1 MAYLCINGWGKE
13 CDGCMCCQEDYTEP
27 ECDYSKSFNE
37 EVDKLCEAISDDL
50 RALRDLV
57 EEYQSKDLEELTE
70 DMRVVERYLGEMES
84 ALNWIY

>member
-1 MAYLCINGWGKE
+1 MAYLCINGLGKE
-13 CDGCMCCQEDYTEP
+13 CDGCMCCQEEDTEP

-50 RALRDLV
+50 KALKNLV
-57 EEYQSKDLEELTE
+57 EEYQSKDLDGLTE
-70 DMRVVERYLGEMES
+70 DVRAVEKYLVEMES